1 MNSIIWFGLAA
12 IVMLIVIA
20 AVVMRRRRRA
30 TGDVLKEIGV
40 KSMHDVLLPDGVGG
54 VIHLQN
60 VLLTAKGI
68 LVVDV
73 KSFEGKVFAS
83 DRMDEWTVIGESQRF
98 TFPNPQASLFDRV
111 AAIKAVARD
120 IPVSGFVLFPAA
132 AEFGKDRPSETIYP
146 DELRERYGRPDEAE
160 LERLMEAFYPHWE
173 KVQSA
178 SEPAP
183 RATSRV

>member
-1 MNSIIWFGLAA
+1 MA
-12 IVMLIVIA
+12 VLIVIA
-20 AVVMRRRRRA
+20 VVVMRRRRRT

-40 KSMHDVLLPDGVGG
+40 KSMHDVVLPDSMGG
-54 VIHLQN
+54 AIHLQH

-68 LVVDV
+68 LVVEV

-83 DRMDEWTVIGESQRF
+83 DRMDEWTVISENQRY
-98 TFPNPQASLFDRV
+98 TFPNPQPALFDRV

-146 DELRERYGRPDEAE
+146 DELRERYGRPHEAE
-160 LERLMEAFYPHWE
+160 LERLVEAFYPHWE
-173 KVQSA
+173 KVQRA

>member
-1 MNSIIWFGLAA
+1 MNSIIWIVLAA
-12 IVMLIVIA
+12 IAVLIVITV
-20 AVVMRRRRRA
+20 VVMRRRRRA
-30 TGDVLKEIGV
+30 AADVLNEIGV
-40 KSMHDVLLPDGVGG
+40 KSMQDVVLPDGMGG
-54 VIHLQN
+54 AIHLQH

-68 LVVDV
+68 LVIEE
-73 KSFEGKVFAS
+73 KRFEGKVFAS
-83 DRMDEWTVIGESQRF
+83 DRMDEWTVISENQRF
-98 TFPNPQASLFDRV
+98 TFPNPQAALFDRV
-111 AAIKAVARD
+111 AAIKAVSRD

-146 DELRERYGRPDEAE
+146 DELRTQYGRPEEAE
-160 LERLMEAFYPHWE
+160 LERLVEAFYPHWE